1 MSEDASSDDDFLP
14 IRALNDLL
22 FCERRCALHQN
33 ERIWIENHF
42 TLEGT
47 AGHEKV
53 HAEPTRE
60 ELGGHGRRVRGM
72 WLRCERLQL
81 VGRADLVEFRDHPYP
96 VEYKRGPR
104 RAWDN
109 DDVQLCAQALC
120 LEEMLRDEVPCG
132 AVFHIESRH
141 RREVRFDP
149 PLRALTQDAA
159 ARLRALIAAGVT
171 PPPVL
176 LPRCRGCSV
185 RELCLPEIVSQ
196 RERYDDYV
204 RRLYEPCPD
213 NDPE

>member
-1 MSEDASSDDDFLP
+1 MCDERANDDDFLP

-109 DDVQLCAQALC
+109 DDVQLCAGPVPG
-120 LEEMLRDEVPCG
+120 RDAP
-132 AVFHIESRH
+132 
-141 RREVRFDP
+141 RRS
-149 PLRALTQDAA
+149 PLRRRLPYRVAAPPRSPLRSAAPGPDARRRRA
-159 ARLRALIAAGVT
+159 APRLIAAGVT

-196 RERYDDYV
+196 REA
-204 RRLYEPCPD
+204 L
-213 NDPE
+213 

>member
-1 MSEDASSDDDFLP
+1 MSEDASSDDDFFP
-14 IRALNDLL
+14 SALNDLL
-22 FCERRCALHQN
+22 FCERRSRLHQN

-60 ELGGHGRRVRGM
+60 ELGGHGRQVRGM

-96 VEYKRGPR
+96 VEYKRG
-104 RAWDN
+104 RAG
-109 DDVQLCAQALC
+109 LRTTTTCSFAARPCAWKRCSATKS
-120 LEEMLRDEVPCG
+120 P
-132 AVFHIESRH
+132 AAPSSISSRGTA
-141 RREVRFDP
+141 REVRFDP

-176 LPRCRGCSV
+176 LPRC
-185 RELCLPEIVSQ
+185 P
-196 RERYDDYV
+196 
-204 RRLYEPCPD
+204 RLLRPRVVPA
-213 NDPE
+213 